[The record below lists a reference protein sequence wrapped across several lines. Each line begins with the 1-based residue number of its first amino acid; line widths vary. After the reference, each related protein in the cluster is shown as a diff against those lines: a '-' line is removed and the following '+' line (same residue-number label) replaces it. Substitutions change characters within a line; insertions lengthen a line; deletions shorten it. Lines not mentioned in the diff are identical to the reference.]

1 MYLFLKILL
10 VDFFWIFILMC
21 ACYFYYFLSLFR
33 NTFMFGFLFL
43 FFFFFKRKP
52 EYEMR
57 ISDWSS
63 DVCSSDLVAIG
74 AVHLIA
80 VAVALADLVRA
91 IERRDMAVRRQL
103 RRIGAKPHRPAHVGV
118 DAARLQTL
126 RAHPFGDQAD
136 DRFVGRAELGARRLV
151 DPARVP
157 RRPDARHLHH
167 QKIGRASCR
176 ERGFTYV

>member
-63 DVCSSDLVAIG
+63 DVCSSDLRGRERRLERADGGIATDDERRHHVREHHHVPQRDERKDFPRPGG
-74 AVHLIA
+74 AV
-80 VAVALADLVRA
+80 
-91 IERRDMAVRRQL
+91 
-103 RRIGAKPHRPAHVGV
+103 
-118 DAARLQTL
+118 
-126 RAHPFGDQAD
+126 
-136 DRFVGRAELGARRLV
+136 DRSHGFTG
-151 DPARVP
+151 PSWP
-157 RRPDARHLHH
+157 RRRRTARGTRRNG
-167 QKIGRASCR
+167 GR
-176 ERGFTYV
+176 G

>member
-57 ISDWSS
+57 ISYWSS
-63 DVCSSDLVAIG
+63 DVCSSDLIGGGSLPAIR
-74 AVHLIA
+74 VDLIPFQLNRYGISLEDIRA
-80 VAVALADLVRA
+80 A
-91 IERRDMAVRRQL
+91 IEATNANRPK
-103 RRIGAKPHRPAHVGV
+103 GAME
-118 DAARLQTL
+118 
-126 RAHPFGDQAD
+126 GDGKHYQIYTATSGRNLD
-136 DRFVGRAELGARRLV
+136 DYQRLV
-151 DPARVP
+151 IAWRNGAPI
-157 RRPDARHLHH
+157 RRSEEHTSELQSLMR
-167 QKIGRASCR
+167 ISSSVFC
-176 ERGFTYV
+176 